1 MKHILITGVAGT
13 TSSQKAFK
21 AVALLLA
28 FCIADVY
35 VRAGNRV
42 TNSDVARDIASKPSS
57 SARDTATNIAASKLL
72 LGRLV
77 VPYHREILVNG
88 QGAISGDI
96 IISGSH
102 VQNPRAGIPATVDIG
117 SIARLDIEP
126 DTDLLLTF
134 DQKSVE
140 VKVASGNATLI
151 TSDGVKGEVVMPDG
165 KVYASMPSPD
175 PQCKTPLYKEPK
187 VYVPVIVGGV
197 TILVLVLVD
206 RQACIPLVSPAIP
219 CEVVP

>member
-165 KVYASMPSPD
+165 KVYASTPAPD
-175 PQCKTPLYKEPK
+175 NQCEDTPFTQ
-187 VYVPVIVGGV
+187 PVIGFFVILGIAVAV
-197 TILVLVLVD
+197 TVVD
-206 RQACIPLVSPAIP
+206 SAGAPCTVSPISL
-219 CEVVP
+219 CV